1 LAERESVFVV
11 FRRAAVSPSRTL
23 PRATSTALTTVSGP
37 WDVSFPP
44 NLGAPAKVQLA
55 KLESWTANPNEGV
68 KYFSGTATYT
78 KSVEAPQTWFHP
90 GAKLLLDLGTVKD
103 LAAVAVNGKPL
114 GTLWK
119 PPYQLDVTGALRPG
133 ANQLEIKVTNQW
145 SNRQMGDR
153 LAPPEKRVLPP
164 AGGFM
169 MAGGRGG
176 PQTPA
181 ESGLI
186 GPVTVVAVGAR

>member
-1 LAERESVFVV
+1 M
-11 FRRAAVSPSRTL
+11 
-23 PRATSTALTTVSGP
+23 
-37 WDVSFPP
+37 
-44 NLGAPAKVQLA
+44 
-55 KLESWTANPNEGV
+55 

-78 KSVEAPQTWFHP
+78 KTVEAPQTWFRP

-103 LAAVAVNGKPL
+103 LAEVSVNGKAL

-119 PPYQLDVTGALRPG
+119 PPYQVDVTGALRPG

-153 LAPPEKRVLPP
+153 LGP
-164 AGGFM
+164 AGEEG
-169 MAGGRGG
+169 AAPGGRLHDGG
-176 PQTPA
+176 RHAAGLRLPA